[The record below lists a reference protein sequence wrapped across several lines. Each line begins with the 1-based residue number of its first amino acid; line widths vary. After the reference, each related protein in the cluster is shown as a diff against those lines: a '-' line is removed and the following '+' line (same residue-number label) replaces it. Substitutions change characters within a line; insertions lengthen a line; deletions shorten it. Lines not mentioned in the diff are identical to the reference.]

1 MKNIL
6 LPLTIAALLVACGAA
21 APEGEI
27 GQKKAELET
36 LKTSYKELALKI
48 KDLETWIAANDSNAV
63 RNLPVVTAQA
73 LSVGPFTHYVDVHGT
88 VRADQAAALYSGGGR
103 VRRILVSPGD
113 RVRTGQ
119 LIISIDNDLAAEQ
132 IQQAEA
138 AYELA
143 RTAFEKQQSLWNQKI
158 GSEMQFLQAKSQK
171 EQAEAGLA
179 AVREQQR
186 LTNIT
191 APFDGTV
198 DDIMVRVG
206 DMTSPMQPA
215 ARVVNLSG
223 VQLEAD
229 VPEGYLR
236 TVRSG
241 APVKV
246 HFPSIGD
253 TLTAELA
260 HVGQFIDPSNRTFKV
275 SVRVPNGEQ
284 MMRPN
289 LLSDISIQDFHTDSA
304 LVLPSRAVLQDVNG
318 NNYIYVL
325 DRGTGDEAKARKV
338 LVHRVSEY
346 KGRLSVTPVEPGGLK
361 GGEMIVDEGAKNV
374 SDGLAVRIANN

>member
-36 LKTSYKELALKI
+36 LKANYKELALQI

-63 RNLPVVTAQA
+63 RNLPVVTAQPLA
-73 LSVGPFTHYVDVHGT
+73 IGPFTHYVDVHGT

-143 RTAFEKQQSLWNQKI
+143 RTAFEKQQRLWDQRI

-246 HFPSIGD
+246 YFPSVGD
-253 TLTAELA
+253 TLSAQLD

-275 SVRVPNGEQ
+275 TVRVPKGEE

-289 LLSDISIQDFHTDSA
+289 LLSDISIQDYHTDSA

-325 DRGTGDEAKARKV
+325 DRGAGDEAKARKV
-338 LVHRVSEY
+338 LVNRVSEY
-346 KGRLSVTPVEPGGLK
+346 KGRLSVTPAEPGGLK